1 VRRGVG
7 AKLARSADAQ
17 RLTLVRSLV
26 ERTLAL
32 SLELQE
38 VSGVKRRLETLDQ
51 SLKQYERLADQL
63 LVQQQRK
70 RSSSR

>member
-1 VRRGVG
+1 VG
-7 AKLARSADAQ
+7 DRP
-17 RLTLVRSLV
+17 LTLVRSLV

-38 VSGVKRRLETLDQ
+38 VSGVKRRLEALDQ

-63 LVQQQRK
+63 LVRQQQRK
-70 RSSSR
+70 RSNSR

>member
-1 VRRGVG
+1 MRRGVG

>member
-1 VRRGVG
+1 MGDRP
-7 AKLARSADAQ
+7 
-17 RLTLVRSLV
+17 LTLVRSLV

-38 VSGVKRRLETLDQ
+38 VSGVKRRLEALDQ

-63 LVQQQRK
+63 LVRQQQRK
-70 RSSSR
+70 RSNSR